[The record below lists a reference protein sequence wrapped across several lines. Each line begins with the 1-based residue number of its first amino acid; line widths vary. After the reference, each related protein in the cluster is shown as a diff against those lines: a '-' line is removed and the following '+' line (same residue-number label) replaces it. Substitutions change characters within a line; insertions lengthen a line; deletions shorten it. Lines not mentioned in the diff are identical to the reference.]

1 MRLVHATFELRR
13 FEDIRPDLQLVRY
26 QVFTEGDYNRN
37 GIWYGVV
44 W

>member
-1 MRLVHATFELRR
+1 MRLVQATFELRR
-13 FEDIRPDLQLVRY
+13 LEDIRPDLQHVRY
-26 QVFTEGDYNRN
+26 EVFTDGDYNSK